1 MSAVDAS
8 MPPTTPSVRFPL
20 GVIGFGD
27 LCVRKIETV
36 EGKGKASK
44 VLLGLQNLAKRHG
57 FTGVKVQDA
66 TGSDGSQLAAYMVR
80 EHRWIPD
87 GTVAAKKDR
96 VYTNLDRNT
105 QYDDNTSVTKVDS
118 VEGIVPWMRT
128 QRKLQLSGMKREFL
142 IGDCVYVELQWDV
155 KPRISIERI
164 LAQHKRAI
172 LPGSI
177 YSI

>member
-1 MSAVDAS
+1 MSHE
-8 MPPTTPSVRFPL
+8 SVRFPL

-44 VLLGLQNLAKRHG
+44 VLLGFQNLAKKHG

-80 EHRWIPD
+80 EHGWWPD
-87 GTVAAKKDR
+87 GTVPKKKER
-96 VYTNLDRNT
+96 VYTNFDRNT
-105 QYDDNTSVTKVDS
+105 QYDDNKSVTKVES
-118 VEGIVPWMRT
+118 VEGIVPWMHT
-128 QRKLQLSGMKREFL
+128 QRKLQFSGMKKEFL
-142 IGDCVYVELQWDV
+142 IGNRVYVELQWDV
-155 KPRISIERI
+155 KPRLSESHI

-177 YSI
+177 YSPIMS